1 MPEQAPPQT
10 DETAAAADAPE
21 PSGKSSLFG
30 KLKVIGFVTVVIVVE
45 CLIACLWL
53 PGADETAAMASA
65 TLAAEPAA
73 ESLLETEAVEE
84 DIMPVADQR
93 EVDLGEFSVTAFQPI
108 SNTTL
113 RIDFHLFGTVGT
125 EDEKLL
131 LALIEENQHRFREQV
146 LVTMRS
152 ADMNDLTDAGLGLIK
167 RKILEKTNRMLGK
180 PLLRAVIFSDFS
192 FIEQ

>member
-1 MPEQAPPQT
+1 MFEQSPPQT

-30 KLKVIGFVTVVIVVE
+30 KLKVVGFVTVVIVVE
-45 CLIACLWL
+45 CLLACLWL
-53 PGADETAAMASA
+53 PDAEETVAMASA
-65 TLAAEPAA
+65 TLEAEPTA
-73 ESLLETEAVEE
+73 ESLLEAEAVEE
-84 DIMPVADQR
+84 DAMPVADQR
-93 EVDLGEFSVTAFQPI
+93 EVDLGQFSVTAFQPI

-125 EDEKLL
+125 EDEQLL

-167 RKILEKTNRMLGK
+167 RKILEKTNRMFGK